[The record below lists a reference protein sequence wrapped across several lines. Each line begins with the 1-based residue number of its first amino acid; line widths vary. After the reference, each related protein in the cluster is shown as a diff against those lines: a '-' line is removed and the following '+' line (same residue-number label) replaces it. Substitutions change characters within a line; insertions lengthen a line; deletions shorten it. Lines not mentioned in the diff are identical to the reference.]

1 MKIPNS
7 AGISREKFP
16 RNNKIQV
23 LHLVTSLEPGGMENG
38 VVNISNRLDPK
49 KFSTT
54 IACLER
60 IGDFAKRL
68 REDVNVVCFD
78 KPPGFRFSL
87 TPELAR
93 TIRST
98 GSDVLHTHNLGPL
111 IYGVL
116 GNVLAGGRSVI
127 LQGEHGQMRPDEMT
141 PKRRWLRKIGYSA
154 CGAVHTVSAGLRMN
168 LIEHGFSGEKIRV
181 IINGVDCERFSPASP
196 EERASLRERWKLE
209 KDSVVLGIVGR
220 FAAFKRHTRLIE
232 AFERLS
238 YDQPWLRLLIVGD
251 SGPAREEILRKVEE
265 SPVKD
270 KIVWVGYQ
278 PDPADF
284 YKMMDLLVVP
294 SDCEGLSNVMLEAM
308 ACAVPCLA
316 HPACG
321 ANEVVVDG
329 VNGYLREMA
338 TAEALASLLRGV
350 VSDLPLLQVLG
361 AGARKTAEVQFSLE
375 SMVAGYARLYE
386 ELAARKRGSGS

>member
-1 MKIPNS
+1 MKTPDS
-7 AGISREKFP
+7 AGISREISP
-16 RNNKIQV
+16 RGKIQV

-38 VVNISNRLDPK
+38 VVNISNRLDPL
-49 KFSTT
+49 KFATT

-60 IGDFAKRL
+60 VGDFARRL
-68 REDVNVVCFD
+68 REDVKVICFD
-78 KPPGFRFSL
+78 KPPGFRFSV
-87 TPELAR
+87 TPQLAR
-93 TIRST
+93 AIRSV
-98 GSDVLHTHNLGPL
+98 GADVLHTHNLGPL
-111 IYGVL
+111 IYGTL
-116 GNVLAGGRSVI
+116 GNILTGGRSVL

-141 PKRRWLRKIGYSA
+141 PKRRWLRKAGYSA
-154 CGAVHTVSAGLRMN
+154 CGAVHTVSAGLRTD
-168 LIEHGFSGEKIRV
+168 LIDHGFSGEKIRV
-181 IINGVDCERFSPASP
+181 IINGVDCERFSPAAP
-196 EERASLRERWKLE
+196 EERASLREGWKLE

-238 YDQPWLRLLIVGD
+238 PAQPRLRLLIVGD
-251 SGPAREEILRKVEE
+251 HGTAREAILRKIEE

-270 KIVWVGYQ
+270 KIVWAGYQ
-278 PDPADF
+278 SDPVDF

-329 VNGYLREMA
+329 VNGFLREMA
-338 TAEALASLLRGV
+338 TPEALASVLGGIA
-350 VSDLPLLQVLG
+350 SDLPLLAELG
-361 AGARKTAEVQFSLE
+361 AGARSTAEQRFSLA
-375 SMVAGYARLYE
+375 SMVNGYARLYE
-386 ELAARKRGSGS
+386 ELAGRKRGSGS